1 MAKNDPL
8 NVSYMRKDA
17 QFLADG
23 TWYVT
28 TPCVKCGLVDEEVPW
43 EEAKTPHHAGLIAD
57 QRHAACSLE
66 VDAETIRGA
75 RLAEIAAAAREVE
88 RADQLLGEAEASYE
102 AERVA
107 VERERNV
114 LRALPPPKDRGE
126 EGARKASE
134 AALDRRLA
142 VATANLERYRRGPTE
157 ARKRLAD
164 TQAANGPV

>member
-1 MAKNDPL
+1 MAKNDIL

-28 TPCVKCGLVDEEVPW
+28 TPCVKCGLVDEEVLW

-66 VDAETIRGA
+66 ADAETIREA

-88 RADQLLGEAEASYE
+88 RADQLLAAVEAEATAIEAGDQTDPLYE
-102 AERVA
+102 
-107 VERERNV
+107 
-114 LRALPPPKDRGE
+114 K
-126 EGARKASE
+126 
-134 AALDRRLA
+134 RLA
-142 VATANLERYRRGPTE
+142 QAKATVERYRRGPAE
-157 ARKRLAD
+157 ARKRLED
-164 TQAANGPV
+164 TEAANGVTR